1 MTQQKRCLSF
11 SMDGTENT
19 EMVSECKFTNDFMC
33 NVRSSVAKC
42 EQALSRIIQ
51 MEKPPKVSESGRCS
65 RFIIMPDNA
74 EHLVGIVRGSL
85 SLLRKKTSLRETMRV
100 HSEDTICL
108 MLFY

>member
-1 MTQQKRCLSF
+1 
-11 SMDGTENT
+11 
-19 EMVSECKFTNDFMC
+19 
-33 NVRSSVAKC
+33 
-42 EQALSRIIQ
+42 
-51 MEKPPKVSESGRCS
+51 
-65 RFIIMPDNA
+65 MPDNA